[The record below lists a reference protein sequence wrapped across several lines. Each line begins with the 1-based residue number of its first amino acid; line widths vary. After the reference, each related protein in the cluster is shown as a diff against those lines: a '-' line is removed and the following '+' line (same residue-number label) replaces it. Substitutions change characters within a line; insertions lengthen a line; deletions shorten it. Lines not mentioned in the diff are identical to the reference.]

1 MFSATVTL
9 RRYTLLMRNTRARHP
24 FPRADEHGAC
34 DPMSRP
40 WDMLI
45 AVILLAITAPLL
57 LLVALAI
64 RLESA
69 GPVLVTETCIGR
81 GGRRF
86 QMLRFRTVLH
96 NPEQR
101 TPIWARKR
109 TRVGEI
115 LEYTRIETLPELIN
129 VVRGEMSII
138 DPDGRSPSFLD

>member
-1 MFSATVTL
+1 
-9 RRYTLLMRNTRARHP
+9 
-24 FPRADEHGAC
+24 
-34 DPMSRP
+34 
-40 WDMLI
+40 MLI
-45 AVILLAITAPLL
+45 AALLLAITAPVL

-64 RLESA
+64 RLESR
-69 GPVLVTETCIGR
+69 GPVLVRETCIGR
-81 GGRRF
+81 RGRRF

-101 TPIWARKR
+101 NPIWGCKR
-109 TRVGEI
+109 TRIGEI